1 MAEQHKKILSALG
14 LSKEQ
19 IDKLESMTADELK
32 ELKVED
38 FTSPVKTNFQTQFLN
53 DDAFLE
59 AIPEEKTSKT
69 VKKNIESSQYAR
81 FMNEATDVTKE
92 FALDL
97 SDLTPE
103 EKKSLKGTVRA
114 IIKKAQASGTDSKT
128 LVELQNKLSEALAA
142 KTNAEAGTEKKIA
155 DAVAAESK
163 KYGAKLE
170 KSAIHTVLSNI
181 KGLTVKPEY
190 IADMVLNK
198 VKDKFTPQ
206 FNPDTMS
213 FELKKKDNPVLDVLK
228 SDGTK
233 QTFNETVLEIL
244 KADELWK
251 EPVATP
257 PTPTPTT
264 VQVDG
269 DKTKPVIP
277 DYILKNMN
285 PGLKEETAKAV

>member
-38 FTSPVKTNFQTQFLN
+38 FTNPVKSNFQTQFLN
-53 DDAFLE
+53 DDAFLQS
-59 AIPEEKTSKT
+59 IPEEKTSKD
-69 VKKNIESSQYAR
+69 VKKKIESSQYAR
-81 FMNEATDVTKE
+81 FMNELKDVAKE
-92 FALDL
+92 MGIDFEDL
-97 SDLTPE
+97 SSEDQ
-103 EKKSLKGTVRA
+103 KSIKGFYRA
-114 IIKKAQASGTDSKT
+114 TQNKALGKAGNSAA

-142 KTNAEAGTEKKIA
+142 KTSVETGTDKKIA

-170 KSAIHTVLSNI
+170 KSAIHSVLSNM

-228 SDGTK
+228 ADGSK

-251 EPVATP
+251 EPAKEKEEGKKQ
-257 PTPTPTT
+257 T
-264 VQVDG
+264 VEIEG

-277 DYILKNMN
+277 EYILKNMN
-285 PGLKEETAKAV
+285 AGLKEEMAKA